1 MNNKKTLTIAT
12 MLIIIFGMST
22 YLLADSTNIIALIQG
37 GSYYDNIQHI
47 DMPTSSDNMV
57 LQDVELEDYYSA
69 KVANLYNV
77 NSNIYNAGNIEFAY
91 NLDQDNNFVD
101 GYIVKSSDRTATN
114 LGSTNEKCTTS
125 AVEGYCLTEEQYTD
139 LTADIPE
146 IEEVSQEEYDAMSKD
161 QIEQLHQQ
169 EAEIEQ
175 MYEQAL
181 SPYKIDQQT
190 EQFNKDDVIVDYY
203 EDATSYNN
211 AISKEFGTPTT
222 YNDLVNY
229 VR

>member
-37 GSYYDNIQHI
+37 GSYYDNIQYI

-77 NSNIYNAGNIEFAY
+77 NSNIYSAGNIEFAY

-114 LGSTNEKCTTS
+114 LDSANDKCTTS

-181 SPYKIDQQT
+181 SPYKIDRQA